1 MKNKVELK
9 KAILCSL
16 IAIVIFGLLFGA
28 INFYEY
34 RKYTKNFNDDINNI
48 IVNVIQKYP
57 DVDKNELIEILNSEK
72 ENKVDV
78 LYNYGI
84 DIDKSSAILSNDTL
98 FYNFTFLNLFV
109 LLSSLLSILFIML
122 KYNHNKDKKL
132 KEITRYIEEINNRNY
147 KLDIDDNTE
156 DELSILKN
164 EIYKTTVMLKE
175 QAENSLND
183 KIAIK
188 DSLSDISHQLKTPLT
203 SITILLDNIID
214 NPNMDNETKTMFVKD
229 IRREIININFLVQSL
244 LKLSKFDANVIDYS
258 RKENNIIDIIKEAV
272 SRVATLAD
280 LKNVKVKINGNST
293 DTIFC
298 DFTWQVEAITN
309 IVKNSIEYSNS
320 NDVVEIYF
328 ENNKVYSQIIIKD
341 NGKGIDSQDIKHI
354 FDRFYK
360 GKNSS
365 SDSVG
370 IGLALAK
377 TIIEKDN
384 GTVTVDSVLGKGT
397 IFTIKYCTHNI

>member
-16 IAIVIFGLLFGA
+16 IVIVIFGMLFGA

-34 RKYTKNFNDDINNI
+34 RKYTKNFNEDINNI
-48 IVNVIQKYP
+48 IVNVIEKYP
-57 DVDKNELIEILNSEK
+57 DVDKNELIEILNSEE

-84 DIDKSSAILSNDTL
+84 EIDKSSAILKNDTL

-109 LLSSLLSILFIML
+109 LLISLLSILLIML

-244 LKLSKFDANVIDYS
+244 LKLSKFDANIIDYT

-397 IFTIKYCTHNI
+397 IFNIKYCTHNI